1 MDLVVRV
8 GRPGQKKVCKYHIKT
23 VVGLVKQMKVSV
35 DFYVM
40 QYILRRKIQET
51 GVNGEK
57 ESEKPKSLKC

>member
-1 MDLVVRV
+1 MVPPRRGKNL
-8 GRPGQKKVCKYHIKT
+8 QKDMRILILHISF
-23 VVGLVKQMKVSV
+23 LIY
-35 DFYVM
+35 FYVM